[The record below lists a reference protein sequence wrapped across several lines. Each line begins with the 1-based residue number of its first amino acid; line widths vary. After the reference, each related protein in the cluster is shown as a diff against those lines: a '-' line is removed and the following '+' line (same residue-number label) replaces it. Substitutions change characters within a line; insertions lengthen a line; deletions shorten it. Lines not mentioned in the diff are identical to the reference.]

1 MVHPK
6 LITSLRMFMRQ
17 QGKRIVRL
25 EDGISAGS
33 MYERPSTAMGTL
45 GGPLSD
51 GPPALQRHQTVGKR
65 VLSKVVG
72 GFTNR
77 TRSQQDIRQTEG
89 NLLRRISGKGKRS
102 AGDEAARSRSMDIPV
117 SPSSTTS
124 SFVTVSS
131 LPPTSTTPAEIPRTA
146 HKGHSIS
153 PVKTPWTV
161 RKPTMAPSKP
171 PVLSV
176 PPSLLG
182 VDLRVTPEVLL
193 LDVAA
198 EKSIWVAVEVEDS
211 INTPL
216 PATNLSTGLDVV
228 VIVDNSPCISR
239 NTLKSACDLAHKLTE
254 LLDQHDDRIAVFC
267 TSCRHGL
274 PNQAAVSGCQLHPLQ
289 AVDPQLIEQELQAIA
304 ETQCQ
309 TQFGTIGPSQTLESA
324 VRVLSES
331 NSPYNNLRQAGGHV
345 FVISPNPTKWS
356 DDFPYLKS
364 VTVHHVCPGV
374 LPWETLPPF
383 GNGWQIISSLGSLPP
398 CDAPSHSKMKTL
410 VSQLCR
416 VIDHARTRSSAH
428 EITDLEVVIKPTT
441 DCTIERIFGDSI
453 YPSLKPGQHVLL
465 FVEVKIPGLQQLST
479 VVAGKGMLQAHPN
492 YSQNSR
498 RYLERQ

>member
-1 MVHPK
+1 MPPNHLVCSNARSPPSSPLKVRKRRDNKSSQSDLNYAFTNGAPKANHFPSHVHAAAGKENVSSVLMDHQRILPPPSSSSRP
-6 LITSLRMFMRQ
+6 SLNLPR
-17 QGKRIVRL
+17 VRL

-228 VIVDNSPCISR
+228 VIVDNS
-239 NTLKSACDLAHKLTE
+239 
-254 LLDQHDDRIAVFC
+254 
-267 TSCRHGL
+267 
-274 PNQAAVSGCQLHPLQ
+274 
-289 AVDPQLIEQELQAIA
+289 
-304 ETQCQ
+304 
-309 TQFGTIGPSQTLESA
+309 
-324 VRVLSES
+324 
-331 NSPYNNLRQAGGHV
+331 
-345 FVISPNPTKWS
+345 
-356 DDFPYLKS
+356 
-364 VTVHHVCPGV
+364 
-374 LPWETLPPF
+374 
-383 GNGWQIISSLGSLPP
+383 
-398 CDAPSHSKMKTL
+398 
-410 VSQLCR
+410 
-416 VIDHARTRSSAH
+416 
-428 EITDLEVVIKPTT
+428 
-441 DCTIERIFGDSI
+441 
-453 YPSLKPGQHVLL
+453 
-465 FVEVKIPGLQQLST
+465 
-479 VVAGKGMLQAHPN
+479 
-492 YSQNSR
+492 
-498 RYLERQ
+498 